1 MGHYVSIPGG
11 SDQSVHIYGSG
22 TVIAGDGNDSINI
35 GGKGA
40 ITVGAGNDH
49 ITLHGSGTIV
59 QYGAGG
65 HDTINLGHGHDT
77 ITEAGTA
84 TVYGAF
90 GSVNIQG
97 GTYVFTNKGLVS
109 SDSHG
114 KHHDTGN
121 ATFVGGSHSTQFVG
135 GPSAMHGGSHNDT
148 SVGGSSSHHLS
159 AFTSHGMGATNVITN
174 FVSGHD
180 KLHLEG
186 QSLSYL
192 QSHGDVTMS
201 HGNTHISLDGGK
213 TTVELKGFS
222 AHDVTTHKL

>member
-11 SDQSVHIYGSG
+11 SDQSVQIHGSG
-22 TVIAGDGNDSINI
+22 TVIAGNGNDSIYI

-40 ITVGAGNDH
+40 VTVGAGNDH
-49 ITLHGSGTIV
+49 ITLHGSGSIF

-90 GSVNIQG
+90 GSVTIQS

-121 ATFVGGSHSTQFVG
+121 ASLVGGSHSTHFVQ
-135 GPSAMHGGSHNDT
+135 GGSHDDT
-148 SVGGSSSHHLS
+148 GVGGTSHGHHLS
-159 AFTSHGMGATNVITN
+159 DFTSRGVSATNVITN

-180 KLHLEG
+180 KLHVEG
-186 QSLSYL
+186 HSLSYL
-192 QSHGDVTMS
+192 PSHGDVTMS
-201 HGNTHISLDGGK
+201 HGTTHISLDGGK